1 MRFEIVEIVGDRNG
15 RRGGGR
21 RAEEIEERDFGI
33 VVDGGGYVM
42 FDLEN
47 LTEIISDRQAEIPN
61 TLDKSAERVREEE
74 YTRDKTECYRYGYVM
89 PIVNPFHT
97 SQPVKTK

>member
-1 MRFEIVEIVGDRNG
+1 
-15 RRGGGR
+15 
-21 RAEEIEERDFGI
+21 
-33 VVDGGGYVM
+33 M

-61 TLDKSAERVREEE
+61 TLDNSTEGVREEE
-74 YTRDKTECYRYGYVM
+74 YTRDKADCNRYGYVM
-89 PIVNPFHT
+89 PIINPFHT